1 MIRLTS
7 MKISIALRKPWLP
20 RNPRPG
26 VVDGGQP
33 RLTRCRPD
41 VVLNLAVLEVECWH
55 SAVSDT
61 PTQAHKRTS
70 PSALSKSRVTLN
82 YKESPV

>member
-7 MKISIALRKPWLP
+7 VTISIAQAGPWLP

-33 RLTRCRPD
+33 RPTRCRPD
-41 VVLNLAVLEVECWH
+41 VVLNLSVLEVECWH

-61 PTQAHKRTS
+61 PTQVNKRTS

>member
-1 MIRLTS
+1 MTIS
-7 MKISIALRKPWLP
+7 MALRKPWLP
-20 RNPRPG
+20 RSPRPG
-26 VVDGGQP
+26 VMDDGQP

-41 VVLNLAVLEVECWH
+41 VVLSLAVLEVKCWR

-61 PTQAHKRTS
+61 PTQANKRTS
-70 PSALSKSRVTLN
+70 PSVLSEPRVTLN